1 MSKKGILL
9 LGGGGFL
16 GNSIAKGLSSDDFS
30 VHIITP
36 HAVSK
41 IASNVI
47 IHQGSMDNKKIL
59 GKVLPYCKTVIHLAS
74 STNPGNSARHPAL
87 EAEHNITPSLN
98 FMETLQICEAFHL
111 IFVSSGGTVYGNPST
126 IPVNEDYP
134 LCPIS
139 YYGAG
144 KIALEIFFRAL
155 ARPPQ
160 KNVTIVRPSN
170 LYGPGQSLRQGF
182 GVIRTMLEHVRCGTT
197 MEIWGDG
204 ETIRDFLYIQD
215 MVNAI
220 KLLINLPT
228 DNGVYNTGTGIGYS
242 LNQVRTTIEKACNK
256 KLKVKYR
263 TERRTD
269 VKCVVLDSSRFIRK
283 TGWRPETSIED
294 GVLHTWQ
301 WIRNK

>member
-1 MSKKGILL
+1 MSKRGILL

-16 GNSIAKGLSSDDFS
+16 GISIARGLSSEDFS
-30 VHIITP
+30 VHIVTP
-36 HAVSK
+36 HAVSE

-47 IHQGSMDNKKIL
+47 IHQGSMDDQKIL
-59 GKVLPYCKTVIHLAS
+59 EKVLPHCKTIIHLAS

-87 EAEHNITPSLN
+87 EAENNLKPSLN
-98 FMETLQICEAFHL
+98 FMEALQICEAFHL
-111 IFVSSGGTVYGNPST
+111 IFVSSGGTVYGNPTT

-144 KIALEIFFRAL
+144 KIALEIFFRTL
-155 ARPPQ
+155 AKPPK

-170 LYGPGQSLRQGF
+170 LYGPGQSLHQGF
-182 GVIRTMLEHVRCGTT
+182 GVIRTMLEHVLCGTT

-204 ETIRDFLYIQD
+204 NTVRDFLYIQD

-220 KLLINLPT
+220 KLLISLPT
-228 DNGVYNTGTGIGYS
+228 DNGVYNIGASIGYS
-242 LNQVRTTIEKACNK
+242 LNQLRTIIEKVCHK

-263 TERRTD
+263 TERSTD
-269 VKCVVLDSSRFIRK
+269 VRHVVLDSSRFIRK
-283 TGWRPETSIED
+283 TGWRPETSLED
-294 GVLHTWQ
+294 GVLLTWQ
-301 WIRNK
+301 SIKNK